1 MGVKTSTSGELIF
14 YNDGDGQTRLFYNN
28 DPELIDKRPRHEKF
42 FGMTEDEIYK
52 EYGLVFTKTNISIGN
67 EIQYKISSDFEA
79 ELWMIK
85 KGFVKYVRGKKV
97 WHDEALEHGWENAWT
112 PPENY
117 EPTKKLKELGHVYFI
132 KSQGDYKIGS
142 SNAKR
147 IQRRVIGQCPDEILA
162 ICKPIKDFR
171 KLEKDLHKEFASKRV
186 LKYEIFKNLSQ
197 IEIDSIIKKLGGI
210 NVDVTQQHSKR
221 RRMANG

>member
-1 MGVKTSTSGELIF
+1 MSDFIFNTAGNEIISTYPCTFE
-14 YNDGDGQTRLFYNN
+14 T
-28 DPELIDKRPRHEKF
+28 DKRPRHEKF

-85 KGFVKYVRGKKV
+85 KGFIRYVRGKKV

-112 PPENY
+112 PPKNY
-117 EPTKKLKELGHVYFI
+117 EPTKKSKQLGHVYFI

-142 SNAKR
+142 SNSKR

-162 ICKPIKDFR
+162 ISKPRTEFR
-171 KLEKDLHKEFASKRV
+171 EYEKQLHKKFAAKRV
-186 LKYEIFKNLSQ
+186 LKYEIFKNLTEEEINWI
-197 IEIDSIIKKLGGI
+197 IEELGGI
-210 NVDVTQQHSKR
+210 NVDMTSKGSKR
-221 RRMANG
+221 R

>member
-1 MGVKTSTSGELIF
+1 MSDFIFNTTGNGIISTYPCTFET
-14 YNDGDGQTRLFYNN
+14 DD
-28 DPELIDKRPRHEKF
+28 RPKHEKF

-52 EYGLVFTKTNISIGN
+52 EYGLVFTKTNISIAN

-85 KGFVKYVRGKKV
+85 KGFIKYVRGKKV

-112 PPENY
+112 PPKNY
-117 EPTKKLKELGHVYFI
+117 EPTKKSKQLGHVYFI

-142 SNAKR
+142 SNSKR

-162 ICKPIKDFR
+162 ISKPRTKFR
-171 KLEKDLHKEFASKRV
+171 EYEKQLHKKFAAKRV
-186 LKYEIFKNLSQ
+186 LKYEIFKNLTKD
-197 IEIDSIIKKLGGI
+197 EISWIIKELGGI
-210 NVDVTQQHSKR
+210 NVDMTSKGSKR
-221 RRMANG
+221 R

>member
-1 MGVKTSTSGELIF
+1 MSDFIFNTAGNEIISTYPCTFE
-14 YNDGDGQTRLFYNN
+14 T
-28 DPELIDKRPRHEKF
+28 DKRPRHEKF

-85 KGFVKYVRGKKV
+85 KGFIKYVRGKKV

-112 PPENY
+112 PPKNY
-117 EPTKKLKELGHVYFI
+117 EPTKKSKQLGHVYFI

-142 SNAKR
+142 SNSKR

-162 ICKPIKDFR
+162 ISKPRTEFR
-171 KLEKDLHKEFASKRV
+171 EYEKQLHKKFAAKRV
-186 LKYEIFKNLSQ
+186 LKYEIFKNLSKD
-197 IEIDSIIKKLGGI
+197 EINWIIKELGGI
-210 NVDVTQQHSKR
+210 NVDMTSKGSR
-221 RRMANG
+221 RR

>member
-1 MGVKTSTSGELIF
+1 MSDFTFRTTGHEIISTYFNE
-14 YNDGDGQTRLFYNN
+14 
-28 DPELIDKRPRHEKF
+28 PEVDKRPRHEKF
-42 FGMTEDEIYK
+42 FDMTEDEIYK

-112 PPENY
+112 PPKNY
-117 EPTKKLKELGHVYFI
+117 EPTKKSKQLGHVYFI

-142 SNAKR
+142 SNSKR

-162 ICKPIKDFR
+162 ISKPRTEFR
-171 KLEKDLHKEFASKRV
+171 EYEKQLHRKFATKRV
-186 LKYEIFKNLSQ
+186 LKYEIFKNLTQ
-197 IEIDSIIKKLGGI
+197 DEINWIINELGGI
-210 NVDVTQQHSKR
+210 NVDMTSKGSR
-221 RRMANG
+221 RR

>member
-1 MGVKTSTSGELIF
+1 MSDFIFNTAGNEIISTYPCTFE
-14 YNDGDGQTRLFYNN
+14 T
-28 DPELIDKRPRHEKF
+28 DKRPRHEKF

-52 EYGLVFTKTNISIGN
+52 EYGLVFTKTNISIAN

-85 KGFVKYVRGKKV
+85 KGFIKYVRGKKV

-112 PPENY
+112 PPKNY
-117 EPTKKLKELGHVYFI
+117 EPTKKSKQLGHVYFI

-142 SNAKR
+142 STAKR

-162 ICKPIKDFR
+162 ISKPRTKFR
-171 KLEKDLHKEFASKRV
+171 EYEKQLHKKFAAKRV
-186 LKYEIFKNLSQ
+186 LKYEIFKNLTKD
-197 IEIDSIIKKLGGI
+197 EINWIIKELGGI
-210 NVDVTQQHSKR
+210 NVDMTSKGSKR
-221 RRMANG
+221 R

>member
-1 MGVKTSTSGELIF
+1 MSDFIFNTAGNEIISTYPCTFE
-14 YNDGDGQTRLFYNN
+14 T
-28 DPELIDKRPRHEKF
+28 DKRPRHEKF

-52 EYGLVFTKTNISIGN
+52 EYGLVFTKTNISIAN

-112 PPENY
+112 PPKNY
-117 EPTKKLKELGHVYFI
+117 EPTKKSKQLGHVYFI

-162 ICKPIKDFR
+162 ISKPRTKFR
-171 KLEKDLHKEFASKRV
+171 EYEKQLHKKFAAKRV
-186 LKYEIFKNLSQ
+186 LKYEIFKNLTKD
-197 IEIDSIIKKLGGI
+197 EINWIIKELGGI
-210 NVDVTQQHSKR
+210 NVDMTSKGSKR
-221 RRMANG
+221 R

>member
-1 MGVKTSTSGELIF
+1 MSDFIFNTAGNEIISTYPCTFE
-14 YNDGDGQTRLFYNN
+14 T
-28 DPELIDKRPRHEKF
+28 DKRPRHEKF

-52 EYGLVFTKTNISIGN
+52 EYGLVFTKTNISIAN

-85 KGFVKYVRGKKV
+85 KGFIRYVRGKKV

-112 PPENY
+112 PPKNY
-117 EPTKKLKELGHVYFI
+117 EPTKKSKQLGHVYFI

-162 ICKPIKDFR
+162 ISKPRTKFR
-171 KLEKDLHKEFASKRV
+171 EYEKQLHKKFAAKRV
-186 LKYEIFKNLSQ
+186 LKYEIFKNLTKD
-197 IEIDSIIKKLGGI
+197 EINWIIKELGGI
-210 NVDVTQQHSKR
+210 NVDMTSKGSKR
-221 RRMANG
+221 R

>member
-1 MGVKTSTSGELIF
+1 MSDFIFNTAGNEIISTYPCTFE
-14 YNDGDGQTRLFYNN
+14 T
-28 DPELIDKRPRHEKF
+28 DKRPRHEKF

-85 KGFVKYVRGKKV
+85 KGFIKYVRGKKV

-112 PPENY
+112 PPKNY
-117 EPTKKLKELGHVYFI
+117 EPTKKSKQLGHVYFI

-162 ICKPIKDFR
+162 ISKPRTKFR
-171 KLEKDLHKEFASKRV
+171 EYEKQLHKKFAAKRV
-186 LKYEIFKNLSQ
+186 LKYEIFKNLTKD
-197 IEIDSIIKKLGGI
+197 EINWIIKELGGI
-210 NVDVTQQHSKR
+210 NVDMTSKGSKR
-221 RRMANG
+221 R

>member
-1 MGVKTSTSGELIF
+1 MSDFIFNTAGNEIISTYPCTFE
-14 YNDGDGQTRLFYNN
+14 T
-28 DPELIDKRPRHEKF
+28 DKRPRHEKF

-85 KGFVKYVRGKKV
+85 KGFIRYVRGKKV

-112 PPENY
+112 PPKNY
-117 EPTKKLKELGHVYFI
+117 EPTKKSKQLGHVYFI

-162 ICKPIKDFR
+162 ISKPRTKFR
-171 KLEKDLHKEFASKRV
+171 EYEKQLHKKFAAKRV
-186 LKYEIFKNLSQ
+186 LKYEIFKNLTKD
-197 IEIDSIIKKLGGI
+197 EINWIIKELGGI
-210 NVDVTQQHSKR
+210 NVDMTSKGSKR
-221 RRMANG
+221 R

>member
-1 MGVKTSTSGELIF
+1 MSDFIFNTAGNEIISTYPCTFE
-14 YNDGDGQTRLFYNN
+14 T
-28 DPELIDKRPRHEKF
+28 DKRPRHEKF

-85 KGFVKYVRGKKV
+85 KGFIKYVRGKKV

-112 PPENY
+112 PPKNY
-117 EPTKKLKELGHVYFI
+117 EPTKKSKQLGHVYFI

-162 ICKPIKDFR
+162 ISKPRTKFR
-171 KLEKDLHKEFASKRV
+171 EYEKQLHKKFAAKRV
-186 LKYEIFKNLSQ
+186 LKYEIFKNLTKD
-197 IEIDSIIKKLGGI
+197 EISWIIKELGGI
-210 NVDVTQQHSKR
+210 NVDMTSKGSKR
-221 RRMANG
+221 R